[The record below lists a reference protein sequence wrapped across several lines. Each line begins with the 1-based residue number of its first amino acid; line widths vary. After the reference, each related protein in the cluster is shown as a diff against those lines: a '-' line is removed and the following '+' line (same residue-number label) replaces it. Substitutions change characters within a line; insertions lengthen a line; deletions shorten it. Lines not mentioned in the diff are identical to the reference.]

1 MARSRQSS
9 STVRATLV
17 ARHEPVSADGDP
29 VWLGRLGATRV
40 TLAVIVQPQSS
51 ATGWSGIHD
60 GQLRVRLAAPPVDGK
75 ANEELIRFV
84 AQELKVP
91 RRDIT
96 VHRGQTAKRKTL
108 ALFADAETVIAAIR
122 AAGAD
127 VEV

>member
-1 MARSRQSS
+1 MASS
-9 STVRATLV
+9 KKSGVVRAALV
-17 ARHEPVSADGDP
+17 APHEPVSAEGDP

-40 TLAVIVQPQSS
+40 TLAVIVVPQAS

-84 AQELKVP
+84 AHELKIP
-91 RRDIT
+91 RRDIS
-96 VHRGQTAKRKTL
+96 VHRGQTSKRKTL
-108 ALFADAETVIAAIR
+108 ALFADAQTVIAAIR
-122 AAGAD
+122 VAGAD